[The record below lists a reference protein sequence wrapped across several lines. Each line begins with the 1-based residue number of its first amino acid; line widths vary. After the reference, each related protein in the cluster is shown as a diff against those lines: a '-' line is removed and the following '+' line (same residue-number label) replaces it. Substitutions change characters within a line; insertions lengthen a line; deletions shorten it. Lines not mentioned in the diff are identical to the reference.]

1 MRILA
6 IILACAFLTTVIG
19 VSDANAVR
27 RGAMSGYDNTYGSTG
42 KCVGGACI
50 LKNRS
55 AVRRMQ

>member
-19 VSDANAVR
+19 VSNANAVR

-42 KCVGGACI
+42 KCVGGACK
-50 LKNRS
+50 LKTPSTSKRI
-55 AVRRMQ
+55 